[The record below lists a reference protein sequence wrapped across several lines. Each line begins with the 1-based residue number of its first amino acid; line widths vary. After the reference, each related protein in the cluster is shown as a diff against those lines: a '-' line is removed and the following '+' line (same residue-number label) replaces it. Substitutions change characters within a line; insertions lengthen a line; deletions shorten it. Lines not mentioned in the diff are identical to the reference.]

1 MAAKSKPSFQDI
13 EKVMRELV
21 LPFSAIDRD
30 ISLSL
35 PTGSRNENDAEHSW
49 SLALVASMLAPHIDP
64 KLDVG
69 KVCQFAV
76 VHDLTEI
83 HAGDTSAFAPD
94 DDHHT
99 KEEREHQ
106 AFKKIAREFSH
117 FPWLVET
124 LEAYERQD
132 TDEALFVRAVDKIIP
147 LFNDY
152 ISEGAY
158 YHENKHTM
166 EDFIEF
172 MRRPREKAKGHKGA
186 FELHEEAMAV
196 LLARP
201 ELFYRGDKQSQK

>member
-1 MAAKSKPSFQDI
+1 MAAKSRPSFQDI

-35 PTGSRNENDAEHSW
+35 PNGSRNENDAEHSW
-49 SLALVASMLAPHIDP
+49 SLALVACMLAPHVDP

-94 DDHHT
+94 DDHQT

-106 AFKKIAREFSH
+106 AFE
-117 FPWLVET
+117 
-124 LEAYERQD
+124 
-132 TDEALFVRAVDKIIP
+132 
-147 LFNDY
+147 
-152 ISEGAY
+152 
-158 YHENKHTM
+158 
-166 EDFIEF
+166 
-172 MRRPREKAKGHKGA
+172 
-186 FELHEEAMAV
+186 
-196 LLARP
+196 
-201 ELFYRGDKQSQK
+201 